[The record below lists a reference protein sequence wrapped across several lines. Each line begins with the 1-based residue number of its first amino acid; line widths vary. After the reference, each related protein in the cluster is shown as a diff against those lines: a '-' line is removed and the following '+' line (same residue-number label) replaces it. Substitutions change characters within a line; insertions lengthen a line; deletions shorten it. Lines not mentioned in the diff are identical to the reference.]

1 MKRILSLTIALLVL
15 SVCVCGAAADNSPM
29 AELKG
34 PVEKGIALLKD
45 PQYRESDKKEEQREE
60 IWRLVKQVFDF
71 EQISMR
77 ALAREWRNFK
87 PDQRKAFVE
96 AFTEL
101 LKNTYMDKIQGEFH
115 DEEVVF
121 ESEDLITDNKA
132 EVKSKIIRGGKL
144 EIPIDYSLYKSDAG
158 WRVYDVKIE
167 GVSMVKNYRSQFKSI
182 LAKDSPDDLIQR
194 LIELND
200 KHEKDRRHTD

>member
-1 MKRILSLTIALLVL
+1 MKRIIALAGAFFIA
-15 SVCVCGAAADNSPM
+15 VCGTAFGESSPM
-29 AELKG
+29 ADLKG

-45 PQYRESDKKEEQREE
+45 PQYRKSGKKEEQREE

-71 EQISMR
+71 EQISKR
-77 ALAREWRNFK
+77 ALARSWRDFN
-87 PDQRKAFVE
+87 PEQQKAFVT

-121 ESEDLITDNKA
+121 EGEDLITDSKA
-132 EVKSKIIRGGKL
+132 EVKSKIVRGGKL
-144 EIPIDYSLYKSDAG
+144 EIPIDYSLYKSNSG
-158 WRVYDVKIE
+158 WLVYDVKIE

-182 LAKDSPDDLIQR
+182 LAKDSPADLIKR
-194 LIELND
+194 LQELND
-200 KHEKDRRHTD
+200 KHEKDRQQAG

>member
-1 MKRILSLTIALLVL
+1 MKRRILLLTCALLLVFR
-15 SVCVCGAAADNSPM
+15 GPAAGDSPL
-29 AELKG
+29 EDLKG
-34 PVEKGIALLKD
+34 PVQKGIALLKD
-45 PQYRESDKKEEQREE
+45 TEYRASDKKEAQREE

-77 ALAREWRNFK
+77 ALARSWRDFN
-87 PDQRKAFVE
+87 PDQQKAFVE

-121 ESEDLITDNKA
+121 EGEDLITDQKA
-132 EVKSKIIRGGKL
+132 EVKSKIVRGGKL
-144 EIPIDYSLYKSDAG
+144 EIPIDYSLYKSASG
-158 WRVYDVKIE
+158 WLVYDVKIE

-182 LAKDSPDDLIQR
+182 LAKDSPDDLIKR
-194 LIELND
+194 LQELND
-200 KHEKDRRHTD
+200 KHEKDRANAG